1 MAGRDLA
8 RIRRASLSGQV
19 ARNDTAERREEDVE
33 DAEAKWRIKAGR
45 LKAAAEVRE
54 GWVG

>member
-19 ARNDTAERREEDVE
+19 AKNDTAERREEVV
-33 DAEAKWRIKAGR
+33 EAK
-45 LKAAAEVRE
+45 
-54 GWVG
+54 